1 MEHTT
6 QTPEV
11 YDFRQYDRLW
21 QRVAPDLEPYPDMA
35 IRSETSPP
43 TAAPTPSSPAIAP
56 TPESPA
62 VPVSANNSLS
72 LRQESQLPGAE
83 RNPCCM
89 GTEAA
94 EMLEVL
100 TGYMEA
106 ALSDRRYF
114 LALVR
119 QDHYTLSDLLSR
131 PGEAHLLLL
140 ETIQDPGNLGT
151 ILRAGEGAGITGI
164 VMDRATVD
172 IYNPK
177 VIRSTM
183 GSIFRVPF
191 VYVEDLKD
199 ACAQLKA
206 AGIPVL
212 AAHLRGELPYDRAD
226 LAGPF
231 AFLIG
236 NEARGLREETAALA
250 DILVRIPMEGQV
262 ESLNAAV
269 AASILMF
276 EAARQRRSIR
286 KK

>member
-119 QDHYTLSDLLSR
+119 QAPSWARQSLRDIASEL
-131 PGEAHLLLL
+131 
-140 ETIQDPGNLGT
+140 QDQARRLMAAYY
-151 ILRAGEGAGITGI
+151 LITGRSYRPS
-164 VMDRATVD
+164 VSSER
-172 IYNPK
+172 IYVGRWCPALRERYHSAACSGFNYA
-177 VIRSTM
+177 RSAED
-183 GSIFRVPF
+183 SIDPCLAKLF
-191 VYVEDLKD
+191 EDLSK
-199 ACAQLKA
+199 QSY
-206 AGIPVL
+206 
-212 AAHLRGELPYDRAD
+212 AHAEELMR
-226 LAGPF
+226 L
-231 AFLIG
+231 LQ
-236 NEARGLREETAALA
+236 R
-250 DILVRIPMEGQV
+250 
-262 ESLNAAV
+262 SLQ
-269 AASILMF
+269 ST
-276 EAARQRRSIR
+276 
-286 KK
+286 